1 MANLFILGHET
12 ENLGAHGLGTQSSPL
27 DDNLPQTVRLIPNC
41 PSLCWSLTSQTVC
54 HSPAHPLHSVLGPVI
69 SLLQFQSAMEVTTK
83 AVISPNNTQ
92 CVNLD
97 IQDTHFQVN
106 EVNIQLI
113 ETYVKPA
120 FFLLDQCRRVPEGPS
135 YCLRGDWSTI
145 VH

>member
-1 MANLFILGHET
+1 M
-12 ENLGAHGLGTQSSPL
+12 
-27 DDNLPQTVRLIPNC
+27 
-41 PSLCWSLTSQTVC
+41 
-54 HSPAHPLHSVLGPVI
+54 
-69 SLLQFQSAMEVTTK
+69 K
-83 AVISPNNTQ
+83 AVISSNNTQ

-113 ETYVKPA
+113 ETYVKPT

-135 YCLRGDWSTI
+135 CCLRGDWSTI